1 MVNSC
6 RETQYLI
13 VNADAPHFAIL
24 QCGFRRALITNFVSE
39 QIIHSSWFSIPL
51 NLFLFQ
57 SMQSFMSQ
65 GVNLRQCFRDCK
77 TQHNNGVL
85 TFLSTFIIWSEEIKP
100 DCWLSS
106 QKMKKK
112 WTPGSAVLY
121 YAPYV
126 VDYNPHNSALHIMLT
141 IWSCCHRTKFPFHI
155 VYPSLMCSC
164 FSFFH

>member
-106 QKMKKK
+106 QKMKKSE
-112 WTPGSAVLY
+112 PLGVQVY
-121 YAPYV
+121 
-126 VDYNPHNSALHIMLT
+126 IMLHMLLIIIHT
-141 IWSCCHRTKFPFHI
+141 ILLFMSCWPYEAAAIEQNSHFT
-155 VYPSLMCSC
+155 
-164 FSFFH
+164 